1 MTLKNPV
8 KKSVCIYI
16 YILLYMC
23 IYIYIYLEVWIYIYI
38 YLCVYIYIYIYICRE
53 VCGPHIAVELGCVTH
68 CKNKAF
74 YSLTSATKAGPSP

>member
-1 MTLKNPV
+1 MVSQETSIDPALTVVPV
-8 KKSVCIYI
+8 DEDTIVDFT
-16 YILLYMC
+16 
-23 IYIYIYLEVWIYIYI
+23 LEVWIYIYI
-38 YLCVYIYIYIYICRE
+38 YIYVYIYIYICRE